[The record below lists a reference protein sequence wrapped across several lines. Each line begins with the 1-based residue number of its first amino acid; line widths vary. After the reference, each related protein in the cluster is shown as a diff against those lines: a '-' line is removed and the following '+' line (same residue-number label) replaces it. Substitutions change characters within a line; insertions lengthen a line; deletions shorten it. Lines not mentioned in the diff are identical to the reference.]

1 MIPVFDGHNDLLQRI
16 VAAGAAGPAL
26 WLEGNGE
33 GHLDLPRIR
42 RGGMIGGFFAIWVP
56 SPAGLDDLESLRQLE
71 NPPYRLPLPDMIDAA
86 AAIPH
91 AMAQAAALM
100 SLERTG
106 TLRIVRDRADIDA
119 CMADGRIAA
128 ILHMEGIEAIPDMD
142 ALHLWH
148 RMGLRS
154 LGPVWSRNT
163 RYAEGVPFAYPATPD
178 IGAGLTPAGRDL
190 VAECNALGIML
201 DLSHLNE
208 AGFDD
213 VAALSGAPLVASHSC
228 AHAVCPSSRNLT
240 DRQLRVIA
248 ESRGLVG
255 LNFASS
261 FLRPDGRRLP
271 LEDLGVMLRHL
282 DHLIGILGEDG
293 VALGSDFDG
302 ALMPADLADAA
313 ALPNLIAAMERA
325 GYGDALI
332 RKIAHGN
339 WLSVLERSW
348 ARA

>member
-213 VAALSGAPLVASHSC
+213 VAALSDAPLVASHSC